1 MISIYSEETVT
12 FKGRV
17 YMTLLMELP
26 NDKYTRIGGESL
38 EDALLTRNGGKYV
51 SPLAQFLDEGIDCYI
66 SDEILESGDTEA
78 IEKAIREVD
87 PELFDDEPEEEP
99 EELTWDDIYKAA
111 DGCACGEPN
120 LRRKD
125 FARGEIVDW
134 FEENFGINLER
145 EGEENVIE
153 IVEEAL
159 DDCAERYN
167 LVFDREGHIIGCSE
181 VTIQDKASELVSFYD
196 ERPDRP
202 DKDFDTLDIALNILR
217 TITDN
222 PNANELKS
230 AAPKSSAVKSNKEE
244 RVLEA
249 VRNFVDAYD
258 KAEEVFSE
266 YPGDIND
273 LISEEYPFEKSFDE
287 YGCRMQVWE
296 GKVKDAVF
304 HKTIEENL
312 SKEETE
318 SSDAEEEVEP
328 KFLEWDYQQI
338 AKNYRLTGY
347 IPTVE
352 EMHCQSWHADRASAT
367 STVKISDFTENGQ
380 ALIERLR
387 LPFGTKKPL
396 EFITFSWSYEYG
408 VSFTMRDIDGI
419 EEGGLLSGEEEIV
432 LMKDNR
438 LKLPE
443 IEHNYSSIEELRAD
457 EELQNMSR
465 YAYKKVLL
473 EGKPVF
479 ACTTNQ
485 QYEDILWGG
494 INDTLVKFE
503 EHFGMRGNILDVDD
517 LTSEI
522 RDFILDKYERRE
534 VKLVDVF
541 TQY

>member
-1 MISIYSEETVT
+1 MISIYAPETII
-12 FKGRV
+12 FKEKP
-17 YMTLLMELP
+17 YLTLLIELP

-38 EDALLTRNGGKYV
+38 EKALMNKDHTDYV
-51 SPLAQFLDEGIDCYI
+51 SPLAQFFDEGIDCYI
-66 SDEILESGDTEA
+66 PNKILDSGDTEA

-120 LRRKD
+120 LQRKD

-196 ERPDRP
+196 KRPDRP

-222 PNANELKS
+222 PNELKS
-230 AAPKSSAVKSNKEE
+230 AAPKSPAAKSNKE

-258 KAEEVFSE
+258 KAEEAFSE

-312 SKEETE
+312 SKEEARTSDTE
-318 SSDAEEEVEP
+318 
-328 KFLEWDYQQI
+328 
-338 AKNYRLTGY
+338 
-347 IPTVE
+347 
-352 EMHCQSWHADRASAT
+352 
-367 STVKISDFTENGQ
+367 
-380 ALIERLR
+380 IER
-387 LPFGTKKPL
+387 
-396 EFITFSWSYEYG
+396 
-408 VSFTMRDIDGI
+408 
-419 EEGGLLSGEEEIV
+419 
-432 LMKDNR
+432 
-438 LKLPE
+438 
-443 IEHNYSSIEELRAD
+443 NYSSIEELRTD

-465 YAYKKVLL
+465 YEYKKVILD
-473 EGKPVF
+473 GKPVF

-485 QYEDILWGG
+485 QYEDILWSGV
-494 INDTLVKFE
+494 NDALRKFE
-503 EHFGMRGNILDVDD
+503 DHFGLTGEDILDVDD
-517 LTSEI
+517 FSSEI
-522 RDFILDKYERRE
+522 RDIILDRYEKRGIR
-534 VKLVDVF
+534 LVDVF
-541 TQY
+541 ENY